1 MTRSIIITLTIFLG
15 ICSLAASSRA
25 FHNPQEDVVLFYNI
39 FKDWITQSNKQ
50 YGIEEMAVRFFN
62 WKSNFDFVQE
72 HNARE
77 GLTSR
82 LEMNDFADM
91 TAEEFSA
98 LHMGLN
104 TDLLA
109 ASKKNNAAAPQA
121 KNANSTI
128 KTNLTNST
136 NSTSKKNSSSAAGS
150 GLPKSVDWRKS
161 SAVSSVK
168 NQGTCG
174 GCYAFASAGALEGLY
189 AIKDKKL
196 TDLSIQQMIDC
207 SEFFGNKGCDGGLM
221 TTTFGYT
228 QMFGV
233 EPESGYQY
241 AAEAG
246 ECKQDSERAVFKNN
260 GYEEVPQ
267 NDSLALKKAVA
278 RQPVA
283 VGIEASS
290 LTVQL
295 FKSGV
300 ITSGCEANLNHAVL
314 IVGYDVDKNGQEYWI
329 VKNSW
334 SPKWG
339 LKGYFHIA
347 MGSQNSGMGVCG
359 INLLASYPT
368 L

>member
-1 MTRSIIITLTIFLG
+1 MTTTFLITLTVFLG
-15 ICSLAASSRA
+15 ICSLAASSRT

-39 FKDWITQSNKQ
+39 FKDWATQSNKQ
-50 YGIEEMAVRFFN
+50 YGVEEMAIRFFN

-72 HNARE
+72 QNSQQ
-77 GLTSR
+77 GLTFK

-104 TDLLA
+104 TELLT
-109 ASKKNNAAAPQA
+109 ASKKNNNAAAPKA
-121 KNANSTI
+121 KNANSTT
-128 KTNLTNST
+128 KTNST
-136 NSTSKKNSSSAAGS
+136 NSTTKTNSAAGL

-161 SAVSSVK
+161 GAVSAVK

-196 TDLSIQQMIDC
+196 TDFSVQQMIDC
-207 SEFFGNKGCDGGLM
+207 SELYGNKGCDGGLM
-221 TTTFGYT
+221 TNTFGYT

-233 EPESGYQY
+233 ETESSYGY

-246 ECKQDSERAVFKNN
+246 ECKQNSDRAVFKNS
-260 GYEEVPQ
+260 GHEEVAQ
-267 NDSLALKKAVA
+267 NDSLALKQAVA
-278 RQPVA
+278 RQPVS

-295 FKSGV
+295 FKSGI
-300 ITSGCEANLNHAVL
+300 ITSGCGAALDHAVL

-334 SPKWG
+334 GSKWG
-339 LKGYFHIA
+339 LKGYLHIA